1 MRVYACASPTLEEMN
16 SDQQSFTV
24 TGGWEAPTSLLPLLL
39 SATKPQSPAFWCHQG
54 QRGQASRAVGE
65 GQGRTPLP
73 CCPSLLYWDEPCDL
87 HPGEGEVG
95 GEGSQEVVHMAGK
108 F

>member
-24 TGGWEAPTSLLPLLL
+24 TGGREAPTSLLPLLL
-39 SATKPQSPAFWCHQG
+39 SATKPQSPALWCHQG

>member
-1 MRVYACASPTLEEMN
+1 MRMHVPPRPSSWMN
-16 SDQQSFTV
+16 SDQQPFTV
-24 TGGWEAPTSLLPLLL
+24 TGGREAPTSLLPLLL

-54 QRGQASRAVGE
+54 QRGQASRAVGD

-87 HPGEGEVG
+87 HTEEGAVG
-95 GEGSQEVVHMAGK
+95 GEGFQEVVHMAGK